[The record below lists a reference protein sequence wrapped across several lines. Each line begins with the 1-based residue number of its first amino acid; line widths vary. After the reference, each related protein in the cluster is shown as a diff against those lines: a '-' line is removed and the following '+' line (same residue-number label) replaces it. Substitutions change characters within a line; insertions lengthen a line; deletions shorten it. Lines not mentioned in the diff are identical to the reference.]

1 VQSLYRWISLV
12 VGRGDDADGFA
23 VNLTIFEGC
32 GTLGRSVTPSS
43 VTGLLVR
50 QTAGSSRLPVRIQG
64 GTVTA
69 VTVTVTVTV
78 TGLRPIPVDIAIWS
92 VAVWD
97 EEFRIT
103 KGNRR

>member
-1 VQSLYRWISLV
+1 M

-50 QTAGSSRLPVRIQG
+50 RTAGSSRLPVRIQG
-64 GTVTA
+64 RAVTA
-69 VTVTVTVTV
+69 VTVTV
-78 TGLRPIPVDIAIWS
+78 TGLRPIPVDIAVWS

>member
-1 VQSLYRWISLV
+1 LYRWISLV

-64 GTVTA
+64 RAVTA
-69 VTVTVTVTV
+69 VTVTV
-78 TGLRPIPVDIAIWS
+78 TGLRPIPVDIAVWS